1 MITDQEKFKKILPL
15 LGKWLIPVSLL
26 VVSQANYTLLSA
38 LTGPLILI
46 RTGLIVGP
54 CTFN

>member
-26 VVSQANYTLLSA
+26 LVSQANYTVISTDGAFNSHMHWINSGA
-38 LTGPLILI
+38 LHL
-46 RTGLIVGP
+46 
-54 CTFN
+54 